1 MLKLV
6 QQLSFGFC
14 TLKHS
19 CYFARPAR
27 PIGERMAAPK
37 SDGESF
43 KQKPTLC

>member
-6 QQLSFGFC
+6 QQLSFDFC

-19 CYFARPAR
+19 CYFAQTAR
-27 PIGERMAAPK
+27 PIREGTAAPK

-43 KQKPTLC
+43 KQKPALC